1 MSLIKPYINPSN
13 PYSYPHKTPQATNL
27 LPLTSNSKNQFQ
39 FKPLMAR
46 LAMLAALAI
55 VLMVAAPAAE
65 AALSCGQVTGYIA
78 SCIPYAGNKVPAPS
92 RQCCS
97 GVKTL
102 SSITKSTPDRQAAC
116 NCLKNAAKTIKGLN
130 AGKVSGIPGK
140 CGVSVPYVIGTT
152 TDCSK

>member
-1 MSLIKPYINPSN
+1 
-13 PYSYPHKTPQATNL
+13 
-27 LPLTSNSKNQFQ
+27 
-39 FKPLMAR
+39 MAR

-78 SCIPYAGNKVPAPS
+78 SCIPYAESKVPTPS
-92 RQCCS
+92 SQCCT

-102 SSITKSTPDRQAAC
+102 NSIAKSTPDRQAAC
-116 NCLKNAAKTIKGLN
+116 NCLKNAAKTMNGLN
-130 AGKVSGIPGK
+130 AGKVAGIPGK

-152 TDCSK
+152 TDCSKVR